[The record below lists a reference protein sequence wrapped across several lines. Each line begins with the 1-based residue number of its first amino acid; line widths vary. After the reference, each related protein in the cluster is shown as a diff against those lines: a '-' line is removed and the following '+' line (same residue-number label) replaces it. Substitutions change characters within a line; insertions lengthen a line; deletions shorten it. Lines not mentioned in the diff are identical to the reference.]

1 VGGNADEVGQRL
13 EGIQAEV
20 MMDHDWPELY
30 SECPPSFGPCR
41 RSSGWFAL
49 ISDAIVEYP
58 EPWKQSISVSMPDLR
73 PSRHQILLYPT
84 KKGDVGDGHE
94 DSRSAVD

>member
-1 VGGNADEVGQRL
+1 MIGRSYIPSAL
-13 EGIQAEV
+13 QALARV
-20 MMDHDWPELY
+20 
-30 SECPPSFGPCR
+30 R